1 MSDATSN
8 PSADMFEMF
17 QKMVNPMAF
26 PLQGLLCA
34 GLDPK
39 ELEKKINEL
48 ITVKHWLNANV
59 GMIDLTI
66 KTLEYQK
73 TLMSSVS
80 DVTKMT
86 EPQGHTAGAEAN
98 PMMNPALWP
107 WAMMKMTGMQPTD
120 PTAGNSSGSDKKS

>member
-1 MSDATSN
+1 MADATPN

-26 PLQGLLCA
+26 PLQGLLSA

-48 ITVKHWLNANV
+48 TTVKHWLNANV

-73 TLMSSVS
+73 TLMSSVADATKVS
-80 DVTKMT
+80 DP
-86 EPQGHTAGAEAN
+86 EAANPGAAAN

-107 WAMMKMTGMQPTD
+107 WAMMQNASTPSSEEA
-120 PTAGNSSGSDKKS
+120 AGKKDSNKK